1 MEIKVT
7 QLCDEAYGE
16 FEAWIQ
22 NNRSKP
28 PSSSKEP
35 PYHLLNHKDNED
47 FSLSNGPLFIDP
59 KKEFST
65 RLEIG
70 EYFSKVKSGEIDPY
84 KEWKEIREDS
94 VGLGSGL

>member
-7 QLCDEAYGE
+7 QLAMKHMVNLKLGSKIID
-16 FEAWIQ
+16 Q
-22 NNRSKP
+22 KP

-59 KKEFST
+59 KRNFQH
-65 RLEIG
+65 
-70 EYFSKVKSGEIDPY
+70 D
-84 KEWKEIREDS
+84 
-94 VGLGSGL
+94 